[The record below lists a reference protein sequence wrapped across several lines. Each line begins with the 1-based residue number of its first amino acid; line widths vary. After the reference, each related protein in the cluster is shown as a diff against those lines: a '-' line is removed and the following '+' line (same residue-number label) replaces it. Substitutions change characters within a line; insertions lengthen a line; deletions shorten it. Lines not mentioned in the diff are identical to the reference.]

1 LNALAGRRPL
11 PEDAGIWPLDSR
23 LDALGVDFAPPPAFP
38 AFKDDQD
45 RPRRAQRALVAEYR
59 GLAGSGAPGS
69 PDGPALRELASTL
82 YQEADWMLPDPLP

>member
-23 LDALGVDFAPPPAFP
+23 LDALGLDWSMPSALM
-38 AFKDDQD
+38 DEHG
-45 RPRRAQRALVAEYR
+45 RRRIAQRALLAEYR
-59 GLAGSGAPGS
+59 GTDGAGFDDF
-69 PDGPALRELASTL
+69 PDGPVLRELADNL